1 MMRAGGVAAQLTACW
16 VPDAAIGGPHASRQP
31 LRKLLQM
38 VDYLHH
44 ELNGPAGDHVTLAA
58 CAGDIEAARADGKV
72 ALILGL
78 EGGDALKGDVSLLR
92 TLHRLGL
99 RHVGLVH
106 EGRNALGT
114 ATQVWNGPEM
124 RVHDSHIDG
133 PGGLTPAGHAVVGEM
148 NRLGMLVDVTHMEAA
163 TFRDTLAITTA
174 PVVATHGNARALR
187 DTPRYFDDDQ
197 LRAIAATGGLI
208 CPSPTPLGPTPEAA
222 ALELLLDH
230 IDHMVALVGPDHVGF
245 GTDFSVR
252 SRRGRPAS
260 VTSVRQATSWR
271 GCGPAVTN
279 TGPSRR
285 SQAATSCASSR
296 RWPDERCAQKAGT
309 GPFAPC
315 RPFGSS
321 GASGATCWRGTA
333 G

>member
-1 MMRAGGVAAQLTACW
+1 MVPLRVTPATEPPVIDAHGHTLDQAFDTRRHLHEALGGLTDVPMMRAGGVAAQLTACW

-38 VDYLHH
+38 VDYLHQ

-92 TLHRLGL
+92 TLHRIGM

-114 ATQVWNGPEM
+114 ATQVWDGPEM
-124 RVHDSHIDG
+124 RVHDSDVDG
-133 PGGLTPAGHAVVGEM
+133 PGGLTPAGQAIIGEM

-174 PVVATHGNARALR
+174 PSSRLTATRGRC
-187 DTPRYFDDDQ
+187 
-197 LRAIAATGGLI
+197 ATRPATSTTI
-208 CPSPTPLGPTPEAA
+208 SSAPSPRPAASSVPARPRSGRPPKRPLSSCCSTTSITWWRWWGRITSGSAPT
-222 ALELLLDH
+222 
-230 IDHMVALVGPDHVGF
+230 
-245 GTDFSVR
+245 FSVR
-252 SRRGRPAS
+252 
-260 VTSVRQATSWR
+260 
-271 GCGPAVTN
+271 
-279 TGPSRR
+279 
-285 SQAATSCASSR
+285 
-296 RWPDERCAQKAGT
+296 
-309 GPFAPC
+309 
-315 RPFGSS
+315 
-321 GASGATCWRGTA
+321 
-333 G
+333 